1 MTCSSSCLASVAIA
15 ETVQNVLPFSVA
27 GITSSFSCCFI
38 PTIAANLSVNDV
50 LFVCESSLIVSVVLL
65 VVSSPLPIWHVC

>member
-15 ETVQNVLPFSVA
+15 ETVQNVLPFSIA
-27 GITSSFSCCFI
+27 GITSSFSFCFI
-38 PTIAANLSVNDV
+38 PTIAVNLSVNDV
-50 LFVCESSLIVSVVLL
+50 LFVCESSLIVSGVLL